1 MAIEAP
7 VSKYKKSNLK
17 IYIVV
22 CVVIAAWC
30 MYDGYFNTKFINEHL
45 SPEGRPQGWLAVNR
59 HAPYYLLGAAIVL
72 AVYFWAIKDR
82 KLVADENA
90 FCLSDDEVIKY
101 DAIESIDKT
110 NFAKKGYF
118 VITYKDERGKAVTKE
133 LNDRNWDH
141 LAPLLDHLVSKIS
154 A

>member
-1 MAIEAP
+1 M
-7 VSKYKKSNLK
+7 
-17 IYIVV
+17 V
-22 CVVIAAWC
+22 CVAIAIWFT
-30 MYDGYFNTKFINEHL
+30 YDGHFNQGFIKNHTNNDGKAD
-45 SPEGRPQGWLAVNR
+45 STLAFNR
-59 HAPYYLLGAAIVL
+59 HAPYYLGGAAIVL

-118 VITYKDERGKAVTKE
+118 VITYKDERGKVVTKE
-133 LNDRNWDH
+133 LNDQNWDH